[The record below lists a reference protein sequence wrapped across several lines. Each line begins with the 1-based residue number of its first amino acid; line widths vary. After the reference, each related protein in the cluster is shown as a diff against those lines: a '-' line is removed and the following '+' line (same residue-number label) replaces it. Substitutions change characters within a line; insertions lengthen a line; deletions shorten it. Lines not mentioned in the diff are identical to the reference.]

1 MCHMPCLTS
10 WPHLSSQQSC
20 RVEVTLTSSL
30 GPVRGAEKV
39 SMYLKITQLQNDKNQ
54 NLNPC
59 LSDSK
64 PVLFLTTSQIEI

>member
-1 MCHMPCLTS
+1 M
-10 WPHLSSQQSC
+10 
-20 RVEVTLTSSL
+20 TLTSFL